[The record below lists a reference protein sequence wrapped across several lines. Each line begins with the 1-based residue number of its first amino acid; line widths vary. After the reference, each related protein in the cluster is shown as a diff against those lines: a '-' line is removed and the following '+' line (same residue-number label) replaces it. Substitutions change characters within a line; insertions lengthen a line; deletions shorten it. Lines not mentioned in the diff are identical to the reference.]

1 MRLLW
6 IWGGVLAAVLQV
18 GGAAAADLRSEYTD
32 LDFAQCT
39 TIEADDTG
47 SMSACPGLRGYPVV
61 VGEGDLRMFVSF
73 GIDAG
78 SEPAMNQTMSPFN
91 HLGKKIEW
99 LVDAS
104 DVDNPQPRA
113 TILRWFTAGED
124 GTDKGQVLVVTQI
137 KPGATCQMAWID
149 ARKPAASAPGRAI
162 TTVRRSPRPCSRS
175 PPFEAAADQRFSDQ
189 PLSIQPLAIW
199 LRRIVRW
206 RAETPISSAMRQ
218 TMLSSS
224 SWFCLSA

>member
-6 IWGGVLAAVLQV
+6 IWGGVLGTVLQA
-18 GGAAAADLRSEYTD
+18 GGAAAAELRSEYTD

-61 VGEGDLRMFVSF
+61 IGEGDLRMFVSF

-104 DVDNPQPRA
+104 DADNPQPRA

-149 ARKPAASAPGRAI
+149 A
-162 TTVRRSPRPCSRS
+162 
-175 PPFEAAADQRFSDQ
+175 
-189 PLSIQPLAIW
+189 LATKDANEKA
-199 LRRIVRW
+199 RRIG
-206 RAETPISSAMRQ
+206 ATAGDYDCTKEPETVQPFTA
-218 TMLSSS
+218 
-224 SWFCLSA
+224 F